1 MAKTPRTTL
10 AWPVLHNFTPAVESL
25 SQEMYFLLT
34 PAWFV
39 PRWRRQHSM
48 PPIVPSSN
56 STGDGKASAKA
67 LSQTQSQPMS
77 EKNIHDFPYVHRP
90 FFSSKDTTA
99 PAAVTAVG
107 PATARR
113 QWGNRGSHGHHPVT
127 ALPAPSHL
135 NFHTKKSD
143 GRLLH
148 KHRALPPPASARMA
162 KAWLAPWSGTGMMH

>member
-56 STGDGKASAKA
+56 PTGDGKASVKA
-67 LSQTQSQPMS
+67 LPQTQSQPMS

-90 FFSSKDTTA
+90 FFRQRTSLRLL
-99 PAAVTAVG
+99 P
-107 PATARR
+107 PLLWARR
-113 QWGNRGSHGHHPVT
+113 QWGNRGSHGHLPVT
-127 ALPAPSHL
+127 PIPAPSHQ

>member
-67 LSQTQSQPMS
+67 LPQTQSQPMS

-90 FFSSKDTTA
+90 FFRQGT
-99 PAAVTAVG
+99 PLCLL
-107 PATARR
+107 PPLLWARR
-113 QWGNRGSHGHHPVT
+113 RPGGSGATEAAMDTFLLLPFLHHHTRIFIQKNLTGGCCINTRHFRHRPLRVWQKHGWHHGLV
-127 ALPAPSHL
+127 
-135 NFHTKKSD
+135 
-143 GRLLH
+143 RV
-148 KHRALPPPASARMA
+148 
-162 KAWLAPWSGTGMMH
+162 